1 MSEPR
6 SFIDRASTGQVL
18 FNEIDDFVERW
29 HRGESAEEL
38 HEYLGMTRDEYAL
51 WLGNPD
57 ALAIICAAR
66 RRRQSLTDAVNEAMP
81 ELRMAAQ
88 SGDAAKIRNMEA
100 WLQRRGEPADGPKG
114 G

>member
-1 MSEPR
+1 MSEPQ

-18 FNEIDDFVERW
+18 FNEIAEFVERW
-29 HRGESAEEL
+29 HRGKSAEEL

-51 WLGNPD
+51 WLVNPD
-57 ALAIICAAR
+57 TLAIICAAR
-66 RRRQSLTDAVNEAMP
+66 RGRQSLAEAVNEMMP
-81 ELRMAAQ
+81 VLRMAAQ
-88 SGDAAKIRNMEA
+88 PGDAAKFGNMEA